1 MTQFKDKAHKQGSDH
16 ASVGLFTYPILQA
29 ADILL
34 YQPHGVPVGEDQRQH
49 VELSRDLAQRFNSRF
64 GDTFTVPQPFIQKES
79 AKIYDL
85 QHPTAKMSKSAESP
99 AGLINLLDEPKV
111 TAKRIKSAVT
121 DTETE
126 IRFDREAKPGVSN
139 LLTIYSSITGQS
151 VDALVTA
158 YEGKMY
164 GHLKADLAE
173 VVTEHL
179 TPIRNR
185 AKELLDDPAELD
197 RLLGLG
203 ADKAR
208 EIASLTLRDVYAKVG
223 FLPYAGAQGVR

>member
-1 MTQFKDKAHKQGSDH
+1 M
-16 ASVGLFTYPILQA
+16 A

-49 VELSRDLAQRFNSRF
+49 VELSRDLAARFNTRF
-64 GDTFTVPQPFIQKES
+64 GKTFTVPEPFIQKES

-85 QHPTAKMSKSAESP
+85 QQPTAKMSKSSESP
-99 AGLINLLDEPKV
+99 AGLINLLDDPKV

-121 DTETE
+121 DAETE

-139 LLTIYSSITGQS
+139 LLTIYSAITGQS
-151 VDALVTA
+151 VEQLVKA

-164 GHLKADLAE
+164 GHLKVDLAE

-179 TPIRNR
+179 TPIRSR
-185 AKELLDDPAELD
+185 ANELLADPAELD
-197 RLLGLG
+197 RLLALG

-208 EIASLTLRDVYAKVG
+208 VNCVG
-223 FLPYAGAQGVR
+223 DPARTSMPRSDSFHTPEPARPMPAQQESQRRNEPRGHSGLPA